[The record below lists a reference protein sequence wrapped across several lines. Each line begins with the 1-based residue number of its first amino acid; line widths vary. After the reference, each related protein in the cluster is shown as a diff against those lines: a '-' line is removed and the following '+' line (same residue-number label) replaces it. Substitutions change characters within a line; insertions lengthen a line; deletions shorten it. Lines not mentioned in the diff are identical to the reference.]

1 VLVWAERLLTAWSII
16 FYHLLFFDSDV
27 CLLEDLSTKVNNEG
41 SPNYTE
47 CLSNGDR
54 NPGVRLC

>member
-1 VLVWAERLLTAWSII
+1 MLVWAERLLTAWSVII
-16 FYHLLFFDSDV
+16 LSSFFFDSDV

-41 SPNYTE
+41 SPNRTE

-54 NPGVRLC
+54 NPGV